1 VKFAL
6 RRQLGISVAAIV
18 PFLFFLIRPDVAS
31 AYLGP
36 GAGLGMVGTL
46 ISVVVAIFVAI
57 LGVVLYPIRL
67 YRKWR
72 RNQRTDGDAAK

>member
-1 VKFAL
+1 MS
-6 RRQLGISVAAIV
+6 RAAV
-18 PFLFFLIRPDVAS
+18 SLFLFVLTLPDVAF

-46 ISVVVAIFVAI
+46 ISIVVAIFVAI

-72 RNQRTDGDAAK
+72 RGKNADGDAAK

>member
-1 VKFAL
+1 MKFASHIH
-6 RRQLGISVAAIV
+6 LGIAKAAVV
-18 PFLFFLIRPDVAS
+18 PALLVLIRPDAAL

-46 ISVVVAIFVAI
+46 ISVVVAILVAI

-67 YRKWR
+67 LRRMRKNKKESEGR
-72 RNQRTDGDAAK
+72 

>member
-1 VKFAL
+1 MRFTSLKHPGAARAAFAL
-6 RRQLGISVAAIV
+6 V
-18 PFLFFLIRPDVAS
+18 LFALVRPDVAF

-67 YRKWR
+67 YRRWR
-72 RNQRTDGDAAK
+72 KNKDVNEGR